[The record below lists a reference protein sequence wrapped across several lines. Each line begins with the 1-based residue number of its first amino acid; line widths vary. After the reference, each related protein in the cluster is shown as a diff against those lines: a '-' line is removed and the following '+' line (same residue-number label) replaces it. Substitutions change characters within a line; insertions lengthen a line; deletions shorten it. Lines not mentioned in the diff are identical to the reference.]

1 MNCLCLNLVL
11 ECSQSSLFQ
20 VVVVFWFFSWCFS
33 LMLSVF
39 SLPALVWLRSTEDVG
54 EELEEMRKEA
64 VEQRNSVKV
73 RTWNGAFGW

>member
-1 MNCLCLNLVL
+1 
-11 ECSQSSLFQ
+11 
-20 VVVVFWFFSWCFS
+20 
-33 LMLSVF
+33 MLSVF

>member
-1 MNCLCLNLVL
+1 
-11 ECSQSSLFQ
+11 
-20 VVVVFWFFSWCFS
+20 
-33 LMLSVF
+33 MLSVF

-73 RTWNGAFGW
+73 RTWDGAFWESWESRAV

>member
-1 MNCLCLNLVL
+1 MFESCFRVLTIILVSG
-11 ECSQSSLFQ
+11 CCCYFLFFL
-20 VVVVFWFFSWCFS
+20 VFCFS
-33 LMLSVF
+33 LMLSIF

-73 RTWNGAFGW
+73 RTCNGAFGW